1 MEWLG
6 LENMFYQNEKCNRV
20 ESNNILSNNIQT
32 IRQNQVAL
40 NRNNSYQIESNNSVS
55 RIKNI
60 LSKKWE
66 FDKIDSKNDF
76 NYIKI
81 EVSFISI

>member
-1 MEWLG
+1 MERLG

>member
-1 MEWLG
+1 MEWFS
-6 LENMFYQNEKCNRV
+6 LENMFYQNAKCNRV

-32 IRQNQVAL
+32 IRQNQVES
-40 NRNNSYQIESNNSVS
+40 NRNNSYQIESNNSLS

-66 FDKIDSKNDF
+66 FDKIVSKNDF
-76 NYIKI
+76 N
-81 EVSFISI
+81 

>member
-1 MEWLG
+1 MECLG
-6 LENMFYQNEKCNRV
+6 LENIFYQNEKCNRV
-20 ESNNILSNNIQT
+20 ESNYILSNNIQT
-32 IRQNQVAL
+32 IRQNQVEL
-40 NRNNSYQIESNNSVS
+40 NRTNSYHLESNNSIS

>member
-1 MEWLG
+1 MERLG

-20 ESNNILSNNIQT
+20 ESNNILSNNIEK

-55 RIKNI
+55 RIKNV
-60 LSKKWE
+60 LPKKWE

>member
-6 LENMFYQNEKCNRV
+6 LGNMFYQNEKCNRV

-32 IRQNQVAL
+32 IRQNQVEL
-40 NRNNSYQIESNNSVS
+40 HRNNSYQIESNNSLS

-76 NYIKI
+76 N
-81 EVSFISI
+81 

>member
-20 ESNNILSNNIQT
+20 ESNNIPSNNTQT
-32 IRQNQVAL
+32 IRQNQVEL

-55 RIKNI
+55 RIKKMF
-60 LSKKWE
+60 SKK
-66 FDKIDSKNDF
+66 NG
-76 NYIKI
+76 NLIK
-81 EVSFISI
+81 

>member
-1 MEWLG
+1 MEWFG

-20 ESNNILSNNIQT
+20 ESINILSNNIQT
-32 IRQNQVAL
+32 IRLNQVEL
-40 NRNNSYQIESNNSVS
+40 TRNNSYQIESNNSLS

-76 NYIKI
+76 N
-81 EVSFISI
+81 

>member
-6 LENMFYQNEKCNRV
+6 LENMFYQKEKCKRV

-32 IRQNQVAL
+32 IRLNQVEL
-40 NRNNSYQIESNNSVS
+40 NRNNSYQIES
-55 RIKNI
+55 KNI

-66 FDKIDSKNDF
+66 FHKISSKNDF
-76 NYIKI
+76 D
-81 EVSFISI
+81 